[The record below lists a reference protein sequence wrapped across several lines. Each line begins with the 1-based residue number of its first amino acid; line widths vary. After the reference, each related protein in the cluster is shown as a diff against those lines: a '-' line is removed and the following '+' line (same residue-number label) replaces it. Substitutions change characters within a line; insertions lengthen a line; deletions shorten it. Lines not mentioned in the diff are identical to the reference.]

1 MNSVALRK
9 TLACVLAVATIG
21 TSSVLPIAPSI
32 FNTGIVASAASNTV
46 KYKYK
51 TVSGGVMFLGYAD
64 TTYDKDD
71 NEQLHYPSGT
81 TMDIP
86 ASISGKSVVSIGKLE
101 NVDDFKS
108 VCKTINIPASVT
120 TIADNVFEEFD
131 SVTTVTFKGTAI
143 TSIGANAFSGCSSL
157 KSIDFRNANTLTIG
171 KGAFEECS
179 ALKTVKAGAGG
190 VTVKESAFEGLES
203 LTTVDLKLYL
213 SKIMHLQE

>member
-86 ASISGKSVVSIGKLE
+86 ASILYEASQIF
-101 NVDDFKS
+101 NVDTSLLHAPQNAEAFFIKS
-108 VCKTINIPASVT
+108 LS
-120 TIADNVFEEFD
+120 EM
-131 SVTTVTFKGTAI
+131 
-143 TSIGANAFSGCSSL
+143 
-157 KSIDFRNANTLTIG
+157 LT
-171 KGAFEECS
+171 
-179 ALKTVKAGAGG
+179 
-190 VTVKESAFEGLES
+190 
-203 LTTVDLKLYL
+203 
-213 SKIMHLQE
+213 HLQ